1 MGIIESNISE
11 IASLCSQYK
20 VSNMS
25 VFGSVLT
32 NRFSDDSDIDLLVNF
47 NKEEISDYFDNFF
60 ELKYAREALLGRSV
74 DLVEEHNIKNP
85 YLKAS
90 IDSSKTLIYGGQ
102 N

>member
-1 MGIIESNISE
+1 
-11 IASLCSQYK
+11 
-20 VSNMS
+20 MS

-32 NRFSDDSDIDLLVNF
+32 NRFRDDSDIDLLVNF

-60 ELKYAREALLGRSV
+60 ELKYALEALLGRSI

>member
-1 MGIIESNISE
+1 MSIIESNISE
-11 IASLCSQYK
+11 ICALCSQHK

-32 NRFSDDSDIDLLVNF
+32 NRFSDESDIDLLVNF
-47 NKEEISDYFDNFF
+47 KKEEISDYFDNFF
-60 ELKYAREALLGRSV
+60 ELKYALEALLGRSV
-74 DLVEEHNIKNP
+74 DLVEEHTIKNP

-90 IDSSKTLIYGGQ
+90 IDNSKALIYGGQ

>member
-11 IASLCSQYK
+11 IASLCSQHK

-47 NKEEISDYFDNFF
+47 NKEEISDCFDNFF
-60 ELKYAREALLGRSV
+60 ELKYALE
-74 DLVEEHNIKNP
+74 NIINF
-85 YLKAS
+85 ANT
-90 IDSSKTLIYGGQ
+90 I
-102 N
+102 